1 MARAQRNTVLIIDD
15 LFSSRLLLA
24 EIVRQIDGKLNL
36 ELFDTPG
43 RALEFARNNRVDMVL
58 TDYKL
63 PEFDGV
69 QLVRQIRALPHCV
82 DVPIVVI
89 TVVDDRRVRYEAL
102 EAGATDF
109 LIKPLDEHETRARCA
124 NLLELRR
131 HKIVLSD
138 QARVLQYQVDKSVA
152 EIHERELE
160 TLAKLAKAG
169 EFRDQTTGNHLTR
182 MARYSALIGSQLG
195 LAPETVHVLEV
206 AAPMHDIGK
215 IGIPDAILLKEGPL
229 SDAEM
234 TSMKNHPRIGYD
246 ILKGSPSKY
255 LSMGAIIALGHH
267 EKYDGSGYPNGLH
280 GEDIPIVA
288 RIVAVADVFDALVSE
303 RPYKHAWTV
312 DEGFAYLE
320 AQKGKHFDP
329 RCVEAFMS
337 AERSELGRFRHSS
350 QTDRG
355 SSVSQQRLLNSIRK
369 HDFCISPSMAPKRA
383 RALRS
388 QRRDQCSAS
397 EPRHPRLDDSRRTRA
412 SSSTQCDR
420 AGIRSGQA
428 PRRLLAARPF

>member
-1 MARAQRNTVLIIDD
+1 MSAVQARPVAAKGVVSELAFARAQRNTVLIVDD

-36 ELFDTPG
+36 ELFDTPS
-43 RALEFARNNRVDMVL
+43 RALEFARNNRVDIIL

-63 PEFDGV
+63 PEFDGIELV
-69 QLVRQIRALPHCV
+69 KQLRALPHCV

-89 TVVDDRRVRYEAL
+89 TVVDDRKIRYDAL

-109 LIKPLDEHETRARCA
+109 LIKPLDDHETRARCA

-169 EFRDQTTGNHLTR
+169 EFRDKTTGNHLMR
-182 MARYSALIGSQLG
+182 MAKYSALVGQHLG
-195 LAPETVHVLEV
+195 LGAETVHVLEV

-215 IGIPDAILLKEGPL
+215 IGIPDSVLLKEGPL
-229 SDAEM
+229 TQQEIDVM
-234 TSMKNHPRIGYD
+234 RGHPRMGYD

-267 EKYDGSGYPNGLH
+267 EKFDGSGYPNGLH
-280 GEDIPIVA
+280 GEDIPLVA
-288 RIVAVADVFDALVSE
+288 RVVAVADVFDALVSE
-303 RPYKHAWTV
+303 RPYKHAWHL
-312 DEGFAYLE
+312 DEGIDFLKG
-320 AQKGKHFDP
+320 QRGKHFDAL
-329 RCVEAFMS
+329 CVDAFL
-337 AERSELGRFRHSS
+337 A
-350 QTDRG
+350 DRG
-355 SSVSQQRLLNSIRK
+355 RVQDINEEFG
-369 HDFCISPSMAPKRA
+369 D
-383 RALRS
+383 
-388 QRRDQCSAS
+388 
-397 EPRHPRLDDSRRTRA
+397 
-412 SSSTQCDR
+412 
-420 AGIRSGQA
+420 
-428 PRRLLAARPF
+428 

>member
-1 MARAQRNTVLIIDD
+1 MRSAPSPGTVSELAFARAQRNTVLIVDD

-36 ELFDTPG
+36 ELFDTPS
-43 RALEFARNNRVDMVL
+43 RALEFARNNRVDIVL

-63 PEFDGV
+63 PEFDGIE
-69 QLVRQIRALPHCV
+69 LVKHLRSLPHCV

-89 TVVDDRRVRYEAL
+89 TVVDDRKIRYDAL

-138 QARVLQYQVDKSVA
+138 QARVLQYQVDRSVS

-160 TLAKLAKAG
+160 TLYKLAKAG
-169 EFRDQTTGNHLTR
+169 EFRDKTTGNHLTR
-182 MARYSALIGSQLG
+182 MARYSALIGTNLG
-195 LAPETVHVLEV
+195 LGAETAHVLEV

-229 SDAEM
+229 TKPEDETM
-234 TSMKNHPRIGYD
+234 RTHPRIGYD

-267 EKYDGSGYPNGLH
+267 EKFDGSGYPNGLH
-280 GEDIPIVA
+280 GDDIPLVA

-303 RPYKHAWTV
+303 RPYKHAWPV
-312 DEGFAYLE
+312 HEGIDYL
-320 AQKGKHFDP
+320 KGQRGRHFDP
-329 RCVEAFMS
+329 RCVDAFLADAS
-337 AERSELGRFRHSS
+337 KIEGIIKELG
-350 QTDRG
+350 D
-355 SSVSQQRLLNSIRK
+355 
-369 HDFCISPSMAPKRA
+369 
-383 RALRS
+383 
-388 QRRDQCSAS
+388 
-397 EPRHPRLDDSRRTRA
+397 
-412 SSSTQCDR
+412 
-420 AGIRSGQA
+420 
-428 PRRLLAARPF
+428 

>member
-1 MARAQRNTVLIIDD
+1 MSSTQPRQVAKSPVVSELAMARAQRNTVLIIDD

-69 QLVRQIRALPHCV
+69 QLVRQIRALSHCV

-109 LIKPLDEHETRARCA
+109 LIKPLDEHETRARCS
-124 NLLELRR
+124 NLLDLRR

-138 QARVLQYQVDKSVA
+138 QARVLQYQVDKSIA

-182 MARYSALIGSQLG
+182 MAKYSGLIGLQLG

-215 IGIPDAILLKEGPL
+215 VGIPDSILLNKGPL
-229 SDAEM
+229 TDAEM

-267 EKYDGSGYPNGLH
+267 EKYDGTGYPNGLH

-288 RIVAVADVFDALVSE
+288 RIVAVADVFDALISE
-303 RPYKHAWTV
+303 RPYKHAWTIE
-312 DEGFAYLE
+312 EGIEYLN

-337 AERSELGRFRHSS
+337 AVERVRE
-350 QTDRG
+350 
-355 SSVSQQRLLNSIRK
+355 I
-369 HDFCISPSMAPKRA
+369 
-383 RALRS
+383 
-388 QRRDQCSAS
+388 
-397 EPRHPRLDDSRRTRA
+397 
-412 SSSTQCDR
+412 
-420 AGIRSGQA
+420 QA
-428 PRRLLAARPF
+428 QFADV

>member
-1 MARAQRNTVLIIDD
+1 MSAAQLRPAASGVVSELAFARAQRNTVLIVDD

-24 EIVRQIDGKLNL
+24 EIVRQSDGKLNL
-36 ELFDTPG
+36 EPLDTPR
-43 RALEFARNNRVDMVL
+43 RALEFARNNCVDMVL

-63 PEFDGV
+63 PEFDGIEFV
-69 QLVRQIRALPHCV
+69 KQIRGLPHCV

-89 TVVDDRRVRYEAL
+89 TVVDDRRIRYDAL

-124 NLLELRR
+124 NLLDLRR

-169 EFRDQTTGNHLTR
+169 EFRDRTTGNHLTR
-182 MARYSALIGSQLG
+182 MARYSALIGTNLG

-215 IGIPDAILLKEGPL
+215 IGIRDSILLKKGSLAADE
-229 SDAEM
+229 DVV
-234 TSMKNHPRIGYD
+234 MKTHPRIGYD

-267 EKYDGSGYPNGLH
+267 EKFDGSGYPNGLH
-280 GEDIPIVA
+280 GEDIPVVA
-288 RIVAVADVFDALVSE
+288 RVVAVADVFDAQVSE
-303 RPYKHAWTV
+303 RPFKHAWRI
-312 DEGFAYLE
+312 DEGLAYVE
-320 AQKGKHFDP
+320 SQTGKHFDP
-329 RCVEAFMS
+329 RCVDAFL
-337 AERSELGRFRHSS
+337 A
-350 QTDRG
+350 D
-355 SSVSQQRLLNSIRK
+355 
-369 HDFCISPSMAPKRA
+369 
-383 RALRS
+383 
-388 QRRDQCSAS
+388 
-397 EPRHPRLDDSRRTRA
+397 RTRV
-412 SSSTQCDR
+412 
-420 AGIRSGQA
+420 QA
-428 PRRLLAARPF
+428 ILDQFGD

>member
-1 MARAQRNTVLIIDD
+1 MSAAFNRPLPVTPGTVSDLGVARAQRNNVLIIDD

-24 EIVRQIDGKLNL
+24 EIVRQIDSKLNL
-36 ELFDTPG
+36 ELFETPS
-43 RALEFARNNRVDMVL
+43 RALEFARHNRVDVVL

-63 PEFDGV
+63 PEFDGIELV
-69 QLVRQIRALPHCV
+69 KQLRALPHCV

-89 TVVDDRRVRYEAL
+89 TVVDERKIRYEAL

-138 QARVLQYQVDKSVA
+138 QARVLQYQVDKSVN

-169 EFRDQTTGNHLTR
+169 EFRDKTTGNHLTR
-182 MARYSALIGSQLG
+182 MAKYSGLIGHNLG
-195 LAPETVHVLEV
+195 LGAETVHVLEV

-215 IGIPDAILLKEGPL
+215 IGIPDSILLKKGALLP
-229 SDAEM
+229 AEEELM
-234 TSMKNHPRIGYD
+234 RTHPRIGYD

-255 LSMGAIIALGHH
+255 LSMGAIIAMGHH
-267 EKYDGSGYPNGLH
+267 EKFDGTGYPNGLH

-303 RPYKHAWTV
+303 RPYKHAWTT
-312 DEGFAYLE
+312 EE
-320 AQKGKHFDP
+320 AVAHLRSQRGRHFDP
-329 RCVEAFMS
+329 RCIDAFLADQS
-337 AERSELGRFRHSS
+337 RIDA
-350 QTDRG
+350 
-355 SSVSQQRLLNSIRK
+355 IRE
-369 HDFCISPSMAPKRA
+369 D
-383 RALRS
+383 
-388 QRRDQCSAS
+388 
-397 EPRHPRLDDSRRTRA
+397 
-412 SSSTQCDR
+412 
-420 AGIRSGQA
+420 
-428 PRRLLAARPF
+428 LAD